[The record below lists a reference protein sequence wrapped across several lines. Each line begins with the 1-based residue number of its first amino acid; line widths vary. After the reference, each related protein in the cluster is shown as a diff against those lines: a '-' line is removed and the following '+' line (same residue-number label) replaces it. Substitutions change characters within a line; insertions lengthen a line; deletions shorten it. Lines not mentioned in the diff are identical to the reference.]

1 MMQRKTRLLAAGAVA
16 VLAAGALAG
25 IASADMDGGGW
36 GGMYRMWGEGH
47 GRGMMGQQMME
58 RYDTDKDGKITQ
70 AEIDQNRTA
79 WHGEFDADKNASLS
93 LEEFRALWLKARGEM
108 IVREFQFFDSDG
120 NGQVTLEEYQEPL
133 SGLVA
138 SRDRN
143 GDGVLSREDRGRRG
157 MGHRWRDGDEDGMGE
172 SMGKGIRRGMGGGQG
187 DDPEELEEEQAPAN
201 P

>member
-1 MMQRKTRLLAAGAVA
+1 MMQRKTKLLAAGAVA

-25 IASADMDGGGW
+25 IASADMGGGRDGG
-36 GGMYRMWGEGH
+36 MHRMWGEGH
-47 GRGMMGQQMME
+47 GRGMKGQQMME

-108 IVREFQFFDSDG
+108 IVREFQYFDADG
-120 NGQVTLEEYQEPL
+120 SGQVTLEEYQKPL

-143 GDGVLSREDRGRRG
+143 GDGVLSRDDRGRRG
-157 MGHRWRDGDEDGMGE
+157 MGHRWHDGDGE
-172 SMGKGIRRGMGGGQG
+172 GRGRGMGDGMSGRQG

>member
-1 MMQRKTRLLAAGAVA
+1 MMQRKTKLLAAGAVA

-25 IASADMDGGGW
+25 IASADMDGGW
-36 GGMYRMWGEGH
+36 GGGMHRMWGEGH

-108 IVREFQFFDSDG
+108 IVREFQYFDADG
-120 NGQVTLEEYQEPL
+120 SGQVTLEEYQKPL

-143 GDGVLSREDRGRRG
+143 GDGVLSRDDRGRRG
-157 MGHRWRDGDEDGMGE
+157 MGHRWHDGDGEGRGRGMGDGMG
-172 SMGKGIRRGMGGGQG
+172 GRQG

>member
-1 MMQRKTRLLAAGAVA
+1 MMQRKTKLPAAGAVA

-25 IASADMDGGGW
+25 IASADMGGGRDGG
-36 GGMYRMWGEGH
+36 MHRMWGEGH

-108 IVREFQFFDSDG
+108 IVREFQYFDADG
-120 NGQVTLEEYQEPL
+120 SGQVTLEEYQKPL

-143 GDGVLSREDRGRRG
+143 GDGVLSRDDRGRRG
-157 MGHRWRDGDEDGMGE
+157 MGHRWHDGDGEGRGRGMGDGMG
-172 SMGKGIRRGMGGGQG
+172 GRQG